1 MRNQTPPMG
10 TLFNHLCAG
19 LIAAF
24 LLTFANVASAH
35 TTVKTSMP
43 EDGAVYATLPDTLQL
58 NFGQPV
64 RLASVKIR
72 KIDGQAVDVEFERA
86 KSAAKSFAVP
96 APILSDGRYVLR
108 WTAMAKDGH
117 VMKGEIAFA
126 IKSAA
131 D

>member
-1 MRNQTPPMG
+1 MG
-10 TLFNHLCAG
+10 TLFNVLRAG
-19 LIAAF
+19 LIAAL
-24 LLTFANVASAH
+24 LLTFARAASAH
-35 TTVKTSMP
+35 TTVKTSVP
-43 EDGAVYATLPDTLQL
+43 EDGAVCATLPDTLQL

-72 KIDGQAVDVEFERA
+72 KVDGRAVGVGSERA
-86 KSAAKSFAVP
+86 KSAAQSFAVP
-96 APILSDGRYVLR
+96 APSLSEGRYVLR

-131 D
+131 N

>member
-1 MRNQTPPMG
+1 M
-10 TLFNHLCAG
+10 FKVLCVG

-24 LLTFANVASAH
+24 LLTFASVASAH
-35 TTVKTSMP
+35 TTVETSVP
-43 EDGAVYATLPDTLQL
+43 EDGGVYTTLPDTLQL

-72 KIDGQAVDVEFERA
+72 NVDGQTVDVEFERT

-96 APILSDGRYVLR
+96 APILSDRRNVLR

-117 VMKGEIAFA
+117 VMKGEIAFT